1 MDYDGDNDDTATVQL
16 NGTGRTRMLRQRLK
30 ARREA
35 LRLTQEQVAD
45 RISAD
50 EIRSAHHASEAR
62 PIGGTAVSNWETM
75 YRNPK
80 IHDFAAWARVLGMR
94 LIVDLDDQD
103 SDRVAVLLPRGRA
116 LELAKAIGTLN
127 DADLDLVESFVR
139 RLIKD

>member
-1 MDYDGDNDDTATVQL
+1 MTDDIDDEEASTVQL

-50 EIRSAHHASEAR
+50 EIRNAHHPSEAK

-80 IHDFAAWARVLGMR
+80 IHDFAAWARALGMR

-127 DADLDLVESFVR
+127 ATDLDLVESFVR